1 MGSKKV
7 VKQDPEADAQKAKD
21 KATAEANREAV
32 VNRRGATALS
42 DIDVALGTSTAL
54 NQIREKKGNF
64 GRGF

>member
-42 DIDVALGTSTAL
+42 DSDMVLGTSTAL
-54 NQIREKKGNF
+54 NQIREKKGNL

>member
-42 DIDVALGTSTAL
+42 ARDVALGNSTAL
-54 NQIREKKGNF
+54 NQVTKSNL